1 LSPRCRSK
9 AGKVRVS
16 VCLSTTIVLFSGG
29 LSSRGAVRFSFIL
42 FVRLVASSAIV
53 AAAHFDI
60 PNGPL
65 NTYACQ
71 ALTSHGDHIF
81 AEQKR
86 VAEEADEVP
95 PLLARIPSHFKRA
108 LALAYANI
116 HLVDDQALVLS
127 YMNCTSP
134 FYYTDDAKIY
144 QAMLLLPSFE
154 LINYERDRASS
165 EIAQNW
171 ARSHQLI

>member
-1 LSPRCRSK
+1 
-9 AGKVRVS
+9 
-16 VCLSTTIVLFSGG
+16 
-29 LSSRGAVRFSFIL
+29 
-42 FVRLVASSAIV
+42 LVASSAIV

-60 PNGPL
+60 PLGPI

-71 ALTSHGDHIF
+71 ALTSYGDHLF

-86 VAEEADEVP
+86 IAEEADEVP
-95 PLLARIPSHFKRA
+95 PLLARVPAHFRRA
-108 LALAYANI
+108 LALAYAHI

-127 YMNCTSP
+127 YLNCTSP
-134 FYYTDDAKIY
+134 FYYPDETKID
-144 QAMLLLPSFE
+144 QALLLLPSVE

-171 ARSHQLI
+171 ARTHQLI